1 MLLKLLFKR
10 DLTHLVFF
18 SIVLFSSSRSYSIV
32 IELENPTRVLKPGFL
47 FAHEASNDTVLLVAS
62 FAPFSRDYIFQVK
75 NQIAANPASNLPKN
89 GLCLLT
95 F

>member
-10 DLTHLVFF
+10 DLTHLAFS
-18 SIVLFSSSRSYSIV
+18 SIVLFSSTRSYSIV
-32 IELENPTRVLKPGFL
+32 IELQIPTRVLKPGFL
-47 FAHEASNDTVLLVAS
+47 FAHEASNDSVLLVVS
-62 FAPFSRDYIFQVK
+62 FAPFSRDSIFQVE
-75 NQIAANPASNLPKN
+75 NQIVANTASNLPKN